1 MSTLGELKT
10 RARRKVDAVG
20 NNFFTDEEVGDYI
33 NNGLAELY
41 DIIIMKYEDY
51 FVSSISFS
59 LVSGQSTYEFSS
71 LGLGDFYKLLGVDA
85 VQGTDTV
92 RVKRCQ
98 FSDRNVYKNDEG
110 RYNHRGYANYEYAI
124 RGNSIEFLPDP
135 ESTDTIKVFY
145 IPQFTKLTKDSDLVD
160 NRIMINWEEYAAIIA
175 AMKMR
180 HKEETSTTALER
192 DLDRVRALI
201 EEAAGNRDAAEPMG
215 ITDEFSGVLPHHRWG
230 F

>member
-20 NNFFTDEEVGDYI
+20 NNFFTDEEVSDYI

-41 DIIIMKYEDY
+41 DILVMKYEDY
-51 FVSSISFS
+51 FVSSVSFS
-59 LVSGQSTYEFSS
+59 LVSDQSTYEFSAIS
-71 LGLGDFYKLLGVDA
+71 LENFYKLLGVDA
-85 VQGTDTV
+85 IQGSDAV
-92 RVKRCQ
+92 RVKRSQ
-98 FSDRNVYKNDEG
+98 FSDRNIFKNDEG

-135 ESTDTIKVFY
+135 TATDTIKVYY
-145 IPQFTKLTKDSDLVD
+145 IPQFTKLTNDSDPVD
-160 NRIMINWEEYAAIIA
+160 SRIMINWEEYAVIVAAI
-175 AMKMR
+175 KMR

-192 DLDRVRALI
+192 DLERVRALI

-215 ITDEFSGVLPHHRWG
+215 ITDELSGVLPYHRWG